1 MIFKFRTSSNY
12 SYLLS
17 ISLAEASFRSVH
29 GKCIQMRLKKF
40 DHNRKS
46 ISLRDV
52 HEMSN
57 IKYVFGLVVMGGDS
71 FSEGRGF
78 EYTG

>member
-1 MIFKFRTSSNY
+1 MHSN
-12 SYLLS
+12 
-17 ISLAEASFRSVH
+17 ET
-29 GKCIQMRLKKF
+29 KKF